1 MPAVR
6 ATLASKAGKWHKLL
20 LGYRPFCSVA
30 VRELLG
36 AHLGLEDRGSGG
48 AWAVWITGSLEPD
61 PRGGGGHLNC
71 AAVPVPEQGLQP
83 GTRFRVFT
91 GAGLDEREAAPL
103 SCSRVR

>member
-6 ATLASKAGKWHKLL
+6 ATLVSKAGKWHKLL

-61 PRGGGGHLNC
+61 PRGGG
-71 AAVPVPEQGLQP
+71 APELCRSP
-83 GTRFRVFT
+83 SA
-91 GAGLDEREAAPL
+91 GAGTPARNTLPGLYRSWA
-103 SCSRVR
+103 

>member
-6 ATLASKAGKWHKLL
+6 ATSASKVGKWHKLL

-30 VRELLG
+30 VREPLG
-36 AHLGLEDRGSGG
+36 AHLGLEDRGWGG
-48 AWAVWITGSLEPD
+48 AWAVDHRVPGARPAS
-61 PRGGGGHLNC
+61 GHLNC

-91 GAGLDEREAAPL
+91 AAGLEEGEAAPL
-103 SCSRVR
+103 SCSGVR